1 MKKTSVRRGLA
12 WILIL
17 VMLLSAVP
25 FGVFAE
31 GAAPQ
36 EGTGETSVV
45 LENAGEEKCLCK
57 DRAKCTQEDFN
68 KDCPVCSAEDADLD
82 KCCEGK
88 TPEQL
93 TAEAEAKKAA
103 EEEAA
108 KKTAEEEA
116 AKKAAE
122 EAQEASEKAVR
133 NVQEKINALPAADS
147 ITAEN
152 RGAVEEALTAID
164 DAKEE
169 LTDEEREK
177 LDFAR
182 YDAAVN
188 ALYALDGMPGAGVP
202 ATALRNRPSTPT
214 ARESWTNSGSS

>member
-36 EGTGETSVV
+36 EGTGETPVV

-57 DRAKCTQEDFN
+57 DRAKCTQEDSN

-108 KKTAEEEA
+108 KKAAEEEAAKKAAEEEAAKKAAEEEAAKKAAEEETAKKAAEEEAAKKTAEEEA

-122 EAQEASEKAVR
+122 EEAAK
-133 NVQEKINALPAADS
+133 K
-147 ITAEN
+147 TAE
-152 RGAVEEALTAID
+152 EEAA
-164 DAKEE
+164 
-169 LTDEEREK
+169 
-177 LDFAR
+177 
-182 YDAAVN
+182 
-188 ALYALDGMPGAGVP
+188 
-202 ATALRNRPSTPT
+202 
-214 ARESWTNSGSS
+214 